1 MPSDVKAI
9 VSALTLLVAIGFA
22 FWERGNGKP
31 ELFWLVIGFGVFA
44 VVAMWVF
51 PEAQGGKPR
60 RVTGTNPNNS
70 WAQPAGRPQ
79 WRCLRS
85 PS

>member
-1 MPSDVKAI
+1 VPSDVKAI

-60 RVTGTNPNNS
+60 PGDGD
-70 WAQPAGRPQ
+70 QPKQ
-79 WRCLRS
+79 
-85 PS
+85 